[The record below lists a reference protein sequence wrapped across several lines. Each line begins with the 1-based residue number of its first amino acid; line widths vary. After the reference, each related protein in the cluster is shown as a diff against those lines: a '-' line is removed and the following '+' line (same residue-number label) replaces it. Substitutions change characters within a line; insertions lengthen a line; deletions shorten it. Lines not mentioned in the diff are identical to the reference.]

1 MYLGRKY
8 NMYLGRKY
16 NMYLGI
22 NKAVSTQKITYLTQE
37 LNFTPWYDTSY
48 VVEYKISTW
57 VAKP

>member
-1 MYLGRKY
+1 
-8 NMYLGRKY
+8 MYLGRKY